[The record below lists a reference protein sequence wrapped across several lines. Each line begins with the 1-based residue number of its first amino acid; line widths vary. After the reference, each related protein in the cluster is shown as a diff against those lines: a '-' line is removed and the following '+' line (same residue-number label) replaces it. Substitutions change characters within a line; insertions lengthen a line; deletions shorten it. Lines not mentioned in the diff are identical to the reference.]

1 MPNFRQGIYE
11 VKNANKYVG
20 KGKPRYRSGWEMTFM
35 NFCDNNDNVINWA
48 SEPVRIPYRHP
59 ITGKMTMYV
68 PDFIVVYRGPHN
80 TTKAELIEI
89 KPRNQSILAENM
101 KDSQRATIAV
111 NYSKWQAAT
120 RWAKQNGLSFRV
132 LNESD
137 IFQQGRKK

>member
-11 VKNANKYVG
+11 VKNASKYVG